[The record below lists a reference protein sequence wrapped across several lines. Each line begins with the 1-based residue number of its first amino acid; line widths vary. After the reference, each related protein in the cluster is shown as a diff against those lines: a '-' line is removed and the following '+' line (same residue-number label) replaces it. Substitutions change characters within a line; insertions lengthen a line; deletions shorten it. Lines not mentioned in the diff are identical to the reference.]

1 MLFNWPL
8 GGMFCLLVGPCACGD
23 PDRQRERLGGQL
35 RINAVQFDSSG
46 ESWIGVGKESDIG
59 DLSVGY
65 EEGVVGSYKSHVWID
80 AGHGGVTER
89 PYIVV
94 ISVSLPA
101 RAWVLSRCAPKHQG
115 LEVSVTV
122 HWLLTNCSVLSS
134 KLPCQFKQTN
144 VSSHSGHHPS
154 FKIQCFITSFINDV
168 VVSVSSCLIVVQ
180 LTLYHAVPCS
190 CSK

>member
-1 MLFNWPL
+1 MVCFVFQLAPAPA
-8 GGMFCLLVGPCACGD
+8 VIQTD
-23 PDRQRERLGGQL
+23 KRERLGGQL

-65 EEGVVGSYKSHVWID
+65 DEGVVGSYKGHLWID
-80 AGHGGVTER
+80 AGHGGEGVTEM

-101 RAWVLSRCAPKHQG
+101 RTWVLSGCAPKHQR
-115 LEVSVTV
+115 LEDSVTV

-134 KLPCQFKQTN
+134 KRPCQFKQTN
-144 VSSHSGHHPS
+144 VSSHTGHNPS
-154 FKIQCFITSFINDV
+154 FETQCFITS
-168 VVSVSSCLIVVQ
+168 
-180 LTLYHAVPCS
+180 TLSAPYFHKLCGCQCVKLFNSTPANTVPC
-190 CSK
+190 CTMLL